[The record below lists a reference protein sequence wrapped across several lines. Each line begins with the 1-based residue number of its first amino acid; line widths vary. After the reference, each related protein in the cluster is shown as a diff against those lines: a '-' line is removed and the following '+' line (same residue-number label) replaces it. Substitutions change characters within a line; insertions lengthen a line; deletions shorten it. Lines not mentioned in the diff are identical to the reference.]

1 MEFNVRIR
9 RDPEQVLD
17 QVCLMAQDKVV
28 VSGNSRRGRFT
39 GWFDGSYEVEGDQVS
54 LCIRRKPLFV
64 TWSMVEK
71 GLEYLS
77 A

>member
-9 RDPEQVLD
+9 RDPDQLLD
-17 QVCLMAQDKVV
+17 QVCTVAQDRVV

-39 GWFDGSYEVEGDQVS
+39 GWFDGSYEVEGNQVQ
-54 LCIRRKPLFV
+54 LRIQRKPLFV
-64 TWSMVEK
+64 TWSMVQK
-71 GLEYLS
+71 GLEVLS

>member
-1 MEFNVRIR
+1 MEFNVPIR
-9 RDPEQVLD
+9 RDPERVLD
-17 QVCLMAQDKVV
+17 QVCMMAQDRVV

-39 GWFDGSYEVEGDQVS
+39 GWFDGSYEVNGDQVS
-54 LCIRRKPLFV
+54 VRIRRKPVFV

-71 GLEYLS
+71 GLRYLS

>member
-9 RDPEQVLD
+9 RDPEQLLD
-17 QVCLMAQDKVV
+17 QVCAVAQDRVV

-39 GWFDGSYEVEGDQVS
+39 GWFDGSYQVEGDQVQ
-54 LCIRRKPLFV
+54 LRIQRKPVFV
-64 TWSMVEK
+64 TWSMVQR
-71 GLEYLS
+71 GLEVLS

>member
-9 RDPEQVLD
+9 RNPEQLID
-17 QVCLMAQDKVV
+17 QVCTMAEDRVV
-28 VSGNSRRGRFT
+28 VSGNSRRGHFT

-54 LCIRRKPLFV
+54 LRIRRKPMFV